1 MHHTR
6 GAAPS
11 RSTHAGRAPETAPRH
26 HTQQSAHQ
34 AAIAAAL
41 ELARQNAPHRP
52 VVITVDSTTAL
63 RNLADAR
70 PTRPSRAEDAGGT
83 APTEAPP
90 PAAQPPQATSPDR
103 GLAHGAKRPL
113 PRDEHPAAPPR
124 PKRGRPNRRADKRSR
139 EQRDPL
145 PLTGDHARQTI
156 ANASTLSQLHSRFGG
171 QAVKLRVPTQAHPV
185 DIAAAAAQAARLRD
199 LMAHVT
205 TAMFLHRNIAGGDVS
220 TQKHCGLRCFYT
232 NVSVETRMFL

>member
-1 MHHTR
+1 MAGFQKYWISNRMATLTKEGPRLTLFSTPPPQRAPAPGSVHIRIGASLQRGTGRAQPAAGWALTAHLVGTDGTETPLLSAR

-41 ELARQNAPHRP
+41 DLARQYAPRRP

-63 RNLADAR
+63 RNLTDAR
-70 PTRPSRAEDAGGT
+70 PTRPTRAADAGGI

-90 PAAQPPQATSPDR
+90 PAAQPSQATSPDR
-103 GLAHGAKRPL
+103 GPAQGAKRPL
-113 PRDEHPAAPPR
+113 PRDDEHPEAPPQ

-145 PLTGDHARQTI
+145 PLRDDHARQTI
-156 ANASTLSQLHSRFGG
+156 ANLAL
-171 QAVKLRVPTQAHPV
+171 TQY
-185 DIAAAAAQAARLRD
+185 
-199 LMAHVT
+199 
-205 TAMFLHRNIAGGDVS
+205 F
-220 TQKHCGLRCFYT
+220 
-232 NVSVETRMFL
+232 